1 MRIRRTLQAAA
12 LIAAAVLL
20 GLLTVQ
26 GTYALWNASALT
38 APGTVSAASFD
49 VAMTSTLAGQAT
61 SNMTLPSGQSANLNL
76 GPTAALQPGDSVQAG
91 VVVTNNS
98 NASGAFS
105 TAFTVGQPSVTDT
118 PTVADP
124 KAGLAH
130 YLTVTAKTAATA
142 AQCND
147 TTGYG
152 AVTGLRS
159 PAVAKGGATVFC
171 FRVSLSQEPDSS
183 VKGKAVNITLPM
195 TARQCGVSG
204 DC

>member
-98 NASGAFS
+98 DATGTFNTSTTAGQPVLANASG
-105 TAFTVGQPSVTDT
+105 G
-118 PTVADP
+118 
-124 KAGLAH
+124 GLAQ
-130 YLTVTAKTAATA
+130 YLAVTAKTAATA
-142 AQCND
+142 AQCD
-147 TTGYG
+147 VTTGY
-152 AVTGLRS
+152 AAISAAGLTS
-159 PAVAKGGATVFC
+159 PPVAKGGATVFC
-171 FRVSLSQEPDSS
+171 FRVSLSPAAPSS
-183 VKGKAVNITLPM
+183 VKGQAVNITLPM

-204 DC
+204 VC

>member
-12 LIAAAVLL
+12 LIAAAVFL

-61 SNMTLPSGQSANLNL
+61 STMTVADKPANLNL

-105 TAFTVGQPSVTDT
+105 TAFTVGQPI
-118 PTVADP
+118 VANVS
-124 KAGLAH
+124 GGSLAQ
-130 YLTVTAKTAATA
+130 YLTVTAKTTATA

-147 TTGYG
+147 TSGYG
-152 AVTGLRS
+152 TIAPAGLTS
-159 PAVAKGGATVFC
+159 PVVSKGGATVFC
-171 FRVSLSQEPDSS
+171 FRVSLSSSALSS
-183 VKGKAVNITLPM
+183 VKGNAVNITLPV

-204 DC
+204 VC

>member
-38 APGTVSAASFD
+38 SPGTVSAASFD

-76 GPTAALQPGDSVQAG
+76 GPTTALQPGDSVQAG

-105 TAFTVGQPSVTDT
+105 TAFTVGQPI
-118 PTVADP
+118 VANVS
-124 KAGLAH
+124 GGSLAQ
-130 YLTVTAKTAATA
+130 YLTVTAKTTATA

-147 TTGYG
+147 TSGYDTI
-152 AVTGLRS
+152 APAGLTS
-159 PAVAKGGATVFC
+159 PVVSKGGATVFC
-171 FRVSLSQEPDSS
+171 FRVSLSSSALSS
-183 VKGKAVNITLPM
+183 VKGNAVNITLPV
-195 TARQCGVSG
+195 TARQCEVSG
-204 DC
+204 VC